1 MITYKILFLGT
12 LKANINPQ
20 EIPIAP
26 QTPISVKGNILR
38 TTVHCLFNT

>member
-1 MITYKILFLGT
+1 MIAHKILFLGT

-26 QTPISVKGNILR
+26 QILKSVKGNIL
-38 TTVHCLFNT
+38 

>member
-1 MITYKILFLGT
+1 MIAHKTLFLGT

-20 EIPIAP
+20 EILIAP
-26 QTPISVKGNILR
+26 QILKSVKGNILR

>member
-26 QTPISVKGNILR
+26 IDPNISKRQHPTNNR
-38 TTVHCLFNT
+38 TLPF